1 MAQQQPRK
9 VAEYDREPH
18 QPTRTSRLSVVV
30 ITTGSVFAVMVTL
43 TALNCA

>member
-9 VAEYDREPH
+9 VAEYDREPP
-18 QPTRTSRLSVVV
+18 QPTHTSRLSAVV
-30 ITTGSVFAVMVTL
+30 ITPGSVLAVMVTL